1 MMRARR
7 FSILAICAIGLA
19 IGTAGCDREQSRQL
33 AVAVIGEGEVVLG
46 DPLGAPKNEAEAV
59 LRLNLAQGLVRFDSA
74 GQIEPGLAERWNV
87 SDDGLSYI
95 FRLGAGEWPDGRRIT
110 ARDVARLLNRLLR
123 AGQAESTREALGV
136 VEEIVAMTERVI
148 EIRVRAPRPN
158 LLHLL
163 AQPEFALIREG
174 VGSGPFH
181 LRKRAETET
190 PAEGEAAV
198 RLTRRPPG
206 IDGEAGE
213 REDVILR
220 AMPAAIGIAA
230 FRAGRIDLLLGGTV
244 ADLPLATGARLQR
257 GALRFD
263 PAGGLFGLVP
273 ARADGPLAEPDV
285 RRLLAQAID
294 RDALINSLAVPG
306 LAPRATLLQAGLEGI
321 ADPLQPEWLALP
333 IAERRAAL
341 VAEAQRLFGD
351 AERPRVTV
359 ALPEGIGGDLILAR
373 LFADWGAIGVGVE
386 RVAEGQRAD
395 LTLID
400 AVAPSMSP
408 AWYLRHFRCGRAPLC
423 LAEADELLD
432 SAREAPVA
440 AQRAALFDQA
450 AKLMDDAHL
459 FLPLAAPIRWSL
471 VGDRAPGFQ
480 ENRFARHPL
489 AGIARRATVRGY
501 NP

>member
-7 FSILAICAIGLA
+7 FSILAICAVGLA
-19 IGTAGCDREQSRQL
+19 IAAGGCNRDRPHQL
-33 AVAVIGEGEVVLG
+33 AVAVIGEGGVALG
-46 DPLGAPKNEAEAV
+46 DQLTAPNNEAEAI
-59 LRLNLAQGLVRFDSA
+59 LRLNLSQGLVRFDSA

-95 FRLGAGEWPDGRRIT
+95 FRLGAGEWPDGRRIM
-110 ARDVARLLNRLLR
+110 AREVARLLNRLLR
-123 AGQAESTREALGV
+123 AGQDDSTRGALGV
-136 VEEIVAMTERVI
+136 VEEVVAMTDRVI

-181 LRKRAETET
+181 PRKRAETET
-190 PAEGEAAV
+190 PEDGEASV

-206 IDGEAGE
+206 VDGEAGE
-213 REDVILR
+213 REDVILS
-220 AMPAAIGIAA
+220 AMPAAKGIAE

-244 ADLPLATGARLQR
+244 ADLPLAIRARLPR

-273 ARADGPLAEPDV
+273 ARIDGPLGEPEV

-294 RDALINSLAVPG
+294 RDALINALAVPS
-306 LAPRATLLQAGLEGI
+306 LAPRATLLQAGLEGL
-321 ADPLQPEWLALP
+321 ADPLQPDWLGQP

-341 VAEAQRLFGD
+341 AAEAQRLFGD
-351 AERPRVTV
+351 GERPQVRV

-386 RVAEGQRAD
+386 RAAKGQRAD
-395 LTLID
+395 LALVD
-400 AVAPSMSP
+400 AVAPSLSP
-408 AWYLRHFRCGRAPLC
+408 AWYLRHFRCGRAPFC
-423 LAEADELLD
+423 LEEADELLD
-432 SAREAPVA
+432 AAREAPVA
-440 AQRAALFDQA
+440 AQRAALFDQV